1 MILEILYFLYTLNC
15 LTKFNIWVLCIF
27 KHFLHW
33 VYIETPWFPSI
44 EQSIA
49 IHCLWTLVINAKFLS
64 FKLHGITDKHWSQNI
79 NHNGLECYKWFNKMT
94 TVQVR
99 RQLLPLMKRP
109 SSQNNTTDSLWTT
122 RIVYHEYNI
131 YPIMLY

>member
-49 IHCLWTLVINAKFLS
+49 IHCLWTLVINAKFLCHS
-64 FKLHGITDKHWSQNI
+64 NYMVSQTNIGHKTLIIMDWNATTDLI
-79 NHNGLECYKWFNKMT
+79 LDLWFNKMT

-109 SSQNNTTDSLWTT
+109 IALLIHFGQQGLSTISTTS
-122 RIVYHEYNI
+122 I
-131 YPIMLY
+131 P

>member
-1 MILEILYFLYTLNC
+1 MGNIVITDDSRNTVFFVHIKLLDQVQYTPV
-15 LTKFNIWVLCIF
+15 WVLCIF

-79 NHNGLECYKWFNKMT
+79 NHNGLECYNWSDLRFMIK
-94 TVQVR
+94 
-99 RQLLPLMKRP
+99 
-109 SSQNNTTDSLWTT
+109 QNDNSTGS
-122 RIVYHEYNI
+122 
-131 YPIMLY
+131 